1 MMVIAIHTVPT
12 IHDWHSFYGLTIIT
26 LRQLLNCAVPIFL
39 SISGYFIAKK
49 DFSSKKN
56 TIRFYKHQLPTVYLP
71 CIVFS
76 LGWFFLDL
84 YSQNFSSPLGS
95 LCTLIICGYSIYYF
109 ITLIIQLYILTP
121 ILVRYNNLC
130 WGIIIPAIVSCVSIV
145 VVSYLLLIEGRQIS
159 LIAYA
164 APFVVW
170 LIFFMMGVYFSNHQR
185 DKILFPGILIAAIGL
200 TASVIES
207 IYYLSLYGSGMGIKL
222 SAFIYSAGV
231 LMIIFSK
238 QAESIFK
245 ENRMTKLILWIGEVS
260 FGIYLIRMYVRYV
273 LNYIVNIDSWLLNW
287 FLIITLSSIIIII
300 LKKFVSSQTLI
311 KYFGIR

>member
-1 MMVIAIHTVPT
+1 M
-12 IHDWHSFYGLTIIT
+12 
-26 LRQLLNCAVPIFL
+26 
-39 SISGYFIAKK
+39 
-49 DFSSKKN
+49 
-56 TIRFYKHQLPTVYLP
+56 
-71 CIVFS
+71 
-76 LGWFFLDL
+76 
-84 YSQNFSSPLGS
+84 
-95 LCTLIICGYSIYYF
+95 
-109 ITLIIQLYILTP
+109 
-121 ILVRYNNLC
+121 
-130 WGIIIPAIVSCVSIV
+130 SCVSIV

-260 FGIYLIRMYVRYV
+260 FGIYLIHMYVRYV